1 MKSTLQSP
9 CFFRS
14 IHRRVECCA
23 LMLVLT
29 LAIFTTPLV
38 QAQTYS
44 VLYNFT
50 GAADGG
56 QPVGTL
62 VVDSQGNL
70 YGTTKGG
77 GNLNCSVNT
86 LGCGVVF
93 KFTAKGRLI
102 VLHAFNGDTDGAEPA
117 AGVLRNSRGE
127 IFGTTARGGN
137 PGCAWGNGKGCG
149 TIYRIGSSDKETVI
163 HSFNGL
169 NEGAAPAAPL
179 VQDSFGNLWGTTQ
192 FEGVSNPQCF
202 GPGCG
207 TLFKLGPEFGLT
219 TYAFKGPP
227 DDGYWPTAG
236 LVFGPG
242 GSLYGTTLFGGAQNE
257 GTVYR
262 VSATNGQVTILHSFN
277 LATGDAANPGS
288 LLLSGG
294 KIYGIAGPTD
304 SFSGGTVFQLDPT
317 GENIFF
323 NFSQSYNPA
332 GNLLRDSIG
341 NFYGQAGTTDATGI
355 LYKLDSAKNL
365 TVLHFFGG
373 APIDGDNSTGMMPDG
388 HGNLYGITSGGG
400 TTGAGTIFKL
410 TP

>member
-1 MKSTLQSP
+1 MKLTLQSQ

-14 IHRRVECCA
+14 IHRRVACAA
-23 LMLVLT
+23 LMLVLAPGI
-29 LAIFTTPLV
+29 LTTSRV

-50 GAADGG
+50 GGADGS

-62 VVDSQGNL
+62 VMDSQGNL
-70 YGTTKGG
+70 YGATKAG
-77 GNLNCSVNT
+77 GNLNCSVNN
-86 LGCGVVF
+86 LGCGVIF

-102 VLHAFNGDTDGAEPA
+102 VLHAFNGDTDGAEPE
-117 AGVLRNSRGE
+117 AGVFRNSRGE
-127 IFGTTARGGN
+127 IFGTTSRGGD
-137 PGCAWGNGKGCG
+137 PACAWGNGKGCG
-149 TIYRIGSSDKETVI
+149 TIYRLGSSDKETVI
-163 HSFNGL
+163 HTFNGL
-169 NEGAAPAAPL
+169 DEGAAPAAPV
-179 VQDSFGNLWGTTQ
+179 VQDASGNLWGTTQ

-207 TLFKLGPEFGLT
+207 TLFKLGPEFKLT
-219 TYAFKGPP
+219 TYALKGPP
-227 DDGYWPTAG
+227 NDGYWPTAS
-236 LVFGPG
+236 LVPGPG
-242 GSLYGTTLFGGAQNE
+242 GNLYGTTLFGGAQNE

-262 VSATNGQVTILHSFN
+262 VSAKTGQVTILHSFD

-294 KIYGIAGPTD
+294 KIYGIAGPAG
-304 SFSGGTVFQLDPT
+304 SFSGGTVFELDNT
-317 GENIFF
+317 GESIFF
-323 NFSQSYNPA
+323 NFGLAYNPA

-355 LYKLDSAKNL
+355 LYKLDTANNL

-373 APIDGDNSTGMMPDG
+373 FPIDGDNSTGMVPDG
-388 HGNLYGITSGGG
+388 HGNLYGITFGGG